1 MHSLFNLENVFF
13 KPQNQTILNDI
24 NLSINSG
31 DFITISGP
39 SGSGKSTLL
48 KVLASMITPTSG
60 KLLYK
65 NKEIDKENITDY
77 RKEVSYFFQQPTLF
91 GDTVMDNLI
100 FPFDIRRQEFDK
112 SRVTKLLETFKLN
125 ESYLNKKIIDLSGGE
140 KQRVAFVR
148 NLIFEPDVLL
158 LDEVTSALDD
168 ENKNIIQQFILD
180 ELKGKT
186 ILWVTHDSNE
196 FSLGTRQ
203 ITIIDGKLEEK

>member
-13 KPQNQTILNDI
+13 KPQNQTILNNI

-168 ENKNIIQQFILD
+168 ENKNIIQQFILN

>member
-1 MHSLFNLENVFF
+1 MHSLLNLENVFF

-100 FPFDIRRQEFDK
+100 FPFDIRHQEFDK

-125 ESYLNKKIIDLSGGE
+125 ESYLSKKIIDLSGGE

-168 ENKNIIQQFILD
+168 ENKNIIQQFILN

-186 ILWVTHDSNE
+186 ILWITHDSNE

-203 ITIIDGKLEEK
+203 ITITDGKLEEK

>member
-168 ENKNIIQQFILD
+168 ENKNIIQQFILN

-186 ILWVTHDSNE
+186 ILWVTHDNNE

>member
-1 MHSLFNLENVFF
+1 MHSLLNLENVFF

-100 FPFDIRRQEFDK
+100 FPFDIRHQEFDK

-125 ESYLNKKIIDLSGGE
+125 ESYLSKKIIDLSGGE

-168 ENKNIIQQFILD
+168 ENKNIIQQFILN

>member
-65 NKEIDKENITDY
+65 NREIDKENITDY

-91 GDTVMDNLI
+91 GETVMDNLI
-100 FPFDIRRQEFDK
+100 FPFDIRHQEFDK

-125 ESYLNKKIIDLSGGE
+125 GSYLNKKIIDLSGGE

-168 ENKNIIQQFILD
+168 ENKNIIQQFILN

>member
-1 MHSLFNLENVFF
+1 MHSLFNLENIFF

-65 NKEIDKENITDY
+65 NREIDKENITDY

-91 GDTVMDNLI
+91 GETVMDNLI
-100 FPFDIRRQEFDK
+100 FPFDIRHQEFDK

-168 ENKNIIQQFILD
+168 ENKNIIQQFILN

-203 ITIIDGKLEEK
+203 ITIIDGKMEEK

>member
-1 MHSLFNLENVFF
+1 MHSLFNLENVFL
-13 KPQNQTILNDI
+13 KPKNQTILNDI

-65 NKEIDKENITDY
+65 NREIDKENITDY

-91 GDTVMDNLI
+91 GETVMDNLI
-100 FPFDIRRQEFDK
+100 FPFDIRHQEFDK

-168 ENKNIIQQFILD
+168 ENKNIIQQFILN

-203 ITIIDGKLEEK
+203 ITIIDGKLGEK